1 LLEYSERDNEDC
13 TFKQRDVYVCS
24 GRAGER
30 FQNHFNYRAFRWVTV
45 SGLDELLA
53 TNEITGRLV
62 RTSYRVAGDFE
73 CSNPL
78 LNQIY
83 QACQWT
89 YQCLSINGYTVD
101 CPHREKLG
109 YGGDAH
115 ATCETGLSQFDLG
128 AFYTKWLMDWRD
140 CQDPSGEMPH
150 TAPQYMGG
158 GGPGWGGICV
168 VLPWEL
174 YLRQGDRGILET
186 SYASIQ
192 KWLGFLE
199 SKSSENLLRP
209 FPAFGLPSVERAE
222 WSFLG
227 DWVAPGRGQQ
237 PGQRVDDNT
246 VLFFNN
252 CYWLLNLDL
261 AAQIADVLGH
271 RNDAARYR
279 ARHAEV
285 SRKVQGQF
293 FNATNNSYANG
304 EQPYLVFPLIVGV
317 TPPELRPRVEEQ
329 LVHTILETD
338 KGHINSGMH
347 GCWLLFDYLMAHDRN
362 DLIYTMV
369 SQTNYPG
376 WGYMISQG
384 ATTIWE
390 EWNGNNSRLHSTL
403 LAVGNWFSEGIAGL
417 RPDPTQ
423 PGYKRFLVQ
432 PAPVGG
438 LTWAR
443 ARFDSPY
450 GLIRSEWRVEHGV
463 FKLDLQVPPN
473 SAAVVS
479 LPTQNAASVRENDQP
494 AAKSPGLRFLRQED
508 NRAIF
513 ECAAGHYAFTA
524 DLP

>member
-1 LLEYSERDNEDC
+1 
-13 TFKQRDVYVCS
+13 
-24 GRAGER
+24 
-30 FQNHFNYRAFRWVTV
+30 
-45 SGLDELLA
+45 
-53 TNEITGRLV
+53 
-62 RTSYRVAGDFE
+62 
-73 CSNPL
+73 
-78 LNQIY
+78 
-83 QACQWT
+83 
-89 YQCLSINGYTVD
+89 
-101 CPHREKLG
+101 
-109 YGGDAH
+109 
-115 ATCETGLSQFDLG
+115 
-128 AFYTKWLMDWRD
+128 
-140 CQDPSGEMPH
+140 
-150 TAPQYMGG
+150 
-158 GGPGWGGICV
+158 
-168 VLPWEL
+168 
-174 YLRQGDRGILET
+174 
-186 SYASIQ
+186 
-192 KWLGFLE
+192 
-199 SKSSENLLRP
+199 
-209 FPAFGLPSVERAE
+209 
-222 WSFLG
+222 
-227 DWVAPGRGQQ
+227 
-237 PGQRVDDNT
+237 
-246 VLFFNN
+246 
-252 CYWLLNLDL
+252 LDL